1 MGSRQ
6 PRKMRKVPDLV
17 STRPFPNPA
26 EVVDI
31 RSKYR
36 GATEPSR
43 EHGVKANESTSEVDY
58 M

>member
-1 MGSRQ
+1 
-6 PRKMRKVPDLV
+6 MRKVPDLV

-36 GATEPSR
+36 GATEPRR